1 MIKEMQRKFL
11 VTGIL
16 FLGLISGCKE
26 EVLEK
31 SNPNGV
37 TVDNYYKNGVELTSA
52 VTAIYASAKSN
63 ALTSREW
70 FFLHD
75 LRSDDVA
82 SGGGQLETPR
92 NQLLLGS
99 HDAGNAVM
107 SSVWTGYYRLIHRAN
122 SVLDLSANV
131 SDLAAE
137 TKSRLLAEARFLR
150 AWAYF
155 DLVTMWGGVPL
166 YKTYVTSVDGALP
179 RAAEKEVY
187 DFIVADLKAAQDAL
201 PLSYDTGNL
210 GRATKGAAQMLLARV
225 YLQQADY
232 ANAKTELQ
240 KVISSGVYSLV
251 DNFGDNFIEETE
263 FNKESIWEINF
274 YPSGGNYNW
283 DGNGNGATAGT
294 ETVRTQEYSAI
305 GWRNVIP
312 SNSLLNEFERTQKG
326 DAKNDPRYAKSFYTT
341 GDKYNNDLNTLTDA
355 AQNGNSSVVGGTTMK
370 VSWRKFS
377 LMYKTDQSF
386 LTGGIN
392 QRIMRYAETLLA
404 MAECENE
411 LGNSAAAV
419 TYLNQV
425 RARKGVEMP
434 AYPTARYP
442 VSTKDQVF
450 AAIVHERR
458 VELSGEQVRNRD
470 IVRWRKAGKLTTEP
484 FSYFQK
490 GKHELLPIPQ
500 TEIDNNAKVDQ
511 KDQNPGY

>member
-1 MIKEMQRKFL
+1 MQRKFL

-107 SSVWTGYYRLIHRAN
+107 GSVWTGYYRLIHRAN
-122 SVLDLSANV
+122 SVLDLSTNV

-137 TKSRLLAEARFLR
+137 TKNRLLAEARFLR

-179 RAAEKEVY
+179 RASEKEVY